1 MCGQAA
7 GGLSHLTDTIH
18 TNAIQLLRLHLC
30 SHGRTA
36 AAPRGGLQSELGRA
50 GGANCGGPVRWV
62 ETTGFYTSRASH
74 LSARSRGGWAGGVG
88 VEICGTNQR
97 IDKIILS
104 YQRIVK
110 WPHSKI
116 SDR

>member
-1 MCGQAA
+1 MCGRAA

-62 ETTGFYTSRASH
+62 ETTGFYH
-74 LSARSRGGWAGGVG
+74 FARQPPFCARQGWVG
-88 VEICGTNQR
+88 RWEGW
-97 IDKIILS
+97 KS
-104 YQRIVK
+104 E
-110 WPHSKI
+110 
-116 SDR
+116 